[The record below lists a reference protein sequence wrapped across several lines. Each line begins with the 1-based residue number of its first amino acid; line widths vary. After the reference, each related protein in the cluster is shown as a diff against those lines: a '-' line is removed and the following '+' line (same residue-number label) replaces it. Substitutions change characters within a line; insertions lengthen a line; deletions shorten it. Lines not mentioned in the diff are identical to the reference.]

1 MGQYYFARW
10 RLLPVVCRRRL
21 SGSVTLTA
29 GGRTAAGRVGGRAA
43 DTLQCAV
50 RATSCFMVTSRRW
63 LANCRVATALGVS
76 TKLLYVK
83 PC

>member
-50 RATSCFMVTSRRW
+50 RATSCFYGHFTSLVGELPCGNSVGRINEVTLR
-63 LANCRVATALGVS
+63 
-76 TKLLYVK
+76 
-83 PC
+83 